1 MNSIFIVQLC
11 VDDFYYQFLFDAA
24 ESIFIHLSPEK
35 GLFGPRLCLR
45 SSVSYIPFVL
55 GGQDHLLF
63 EEVLKVYTGDR
74 SPRSTTMIISST
86 FNDQDYREYSVTKFD

>member
-1 MNSIFIVQLC
+1 MIFT
-11 VDDFYYQFLFDAA
+11 
-24 ESIFIHLSPEK
+24 LS
-35 GLFGPRLCLR
+35 FF
-45 SSVSYIPFVL
+45 SVSRAILSEYKPAQFTTSFVSYVPFVL

-63 EEVLKVYTGDR
+63 DEVLKVFTGDR